1 MFRHT
6 LLLLLSLLC
15 LGPVQGAEPA
25 PAKVHPKTATKATA
39 AVTKGATFLISTQN
53 ADGSWGKYPHPAIAA
68 LAAMAIHQAPGVEPA
83 KSKASV
89 DLALKYVLSFVQE
102 DGAIYPY
109 DRNMKSSAN
118 YPNYTT
124 SISLMALAAIGRPE
138 DIPVMQ
144 AARKYMQARQF
155 TDPQSV
161 DYGGVG
167 YAKTGRADL
176 SNASWAAEALY
187 FTENLDRE
195 PFNQDPEAPKR
206 NAAMWNNLQTFLS
219 KCQNLPETNSQP
231 YVSKDPK
238 DRGGF
243 FYRPF
248 ESEAGSRDGEDAT
261 TSLVSTGSMTY
272 AGLKSMIYARM
283 DLRDQRVKG
292 AMDFLAKNYTLA
304 ENPGMGQGAYFYYLH
319 IMTKALEA
327 YGREVLTDAKG
338 VPHLWRM
345 EVLNA
350 LLTRQH
356 EDGSWTNPDGRYMES
371 LADLVTSYSLITAR
385 IALGNFSLKYHQ

>member
-1 MFRHT
+1 MIRHS
-6 LLLLLSLLC
+6 LFLLLSLFC
-15 LGPVQGAEPA
+15 LGQLQAAEPV
-25 PAKVHPKTATKATA
+25 PAKLTPALTAQANA
-39 AVTKGATFLISTQN
+39 ALSKGASYLISTQN
-53 ADGSWGKYPHPAIAA
+53 ADGSWGKYPHPAISA
-68 LAAMAIHQAPGVEPA
+68 LAAMAIHQTPGVEPA

-89 DLALKYVLSFVQE
+89 DLALKYVLSFAQK
-102 DGAIYPY
+102 DGAIYPA
-109 DRNMKSSAN
+109 DRSMKESAN

-124 SISLMALAAIGRPE
+124 SIALLALATIARPE
-138 DIPVMQ
+138 DVPVMK
-144 AARKYMQARQF
+144 AARKYMLESQF

-187 FTENLDRE
+187 YTEQLDRE
-195 PFNQDPEAPKR
+195 PFSQDAEAPKR
-206 NAAMWNNLQTFLS
+206 NAAMWANLQTFLT
-219 KCQNLPETNSQP
+219 KCQNLPETNGQP
-231 YVSKDPK
+231 YVSQAAE

-243 FYRPF
+243 FYRPN
-248 ESEAGSRDGEDAT
+248 ESKAGSRDGADAT
-261 TSLVSTGSMTY
+261 TNLVSSGSMSY

-283 DLRDQRVKG
+283 NRQDQRVKG
-292 AMDFLAKNYTLA
+292 AMDYLLKNYSLS

-327 YGREVLTDAKG
+327 YGQEVLTDAKG
-338 VPHLWRM
+338 VQHPWRT
-345 EVLNA
+345 EVLSA

-356 EDGSWTNPDGRYMES
+356 DDGSWTNADGRFMES
-371 LADLVTSYSLITAR
+371 MPELVTPYSLITAR